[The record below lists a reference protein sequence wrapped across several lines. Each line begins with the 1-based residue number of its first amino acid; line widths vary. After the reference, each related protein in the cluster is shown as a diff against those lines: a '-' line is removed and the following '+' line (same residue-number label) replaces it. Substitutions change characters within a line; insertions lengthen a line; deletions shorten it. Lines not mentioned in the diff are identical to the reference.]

1 MRRYLRIQIPLNQEW
16 ARRISHFQHVNIT
29 WNTTQETRG
38 FHIKKKVTLT
48 ASKMQSKCQQNKNPS
63 TLTKSRKNNKTIIIL
78 KNNPFSFSTALQS
91 LSFEHCERTYDA
103 RPPGCTVLESL
114 NRRRG
119 GGAPAA
125 EPEPWR
131 TSELIAPWN

>member
-1 MRRYLRIQIPLNQEW
+1 MS
-16 ARRISHFQHVNIT
+16 ASHITFSACKHNLKHHTGNPRFPYKNKKLHSPHPKCNPNVNK
-29 WNTTQETRG
+29 
-38 FHIKKKVTLT
+38 IKIRPH
-48 ASKMQSKCQQNKNPS
+48 SQNPE
-63 TLTKSRKNNKTIIIL
+63 KNNKTIIIL

-131 TSELIAPWN
+131 TSELIAP